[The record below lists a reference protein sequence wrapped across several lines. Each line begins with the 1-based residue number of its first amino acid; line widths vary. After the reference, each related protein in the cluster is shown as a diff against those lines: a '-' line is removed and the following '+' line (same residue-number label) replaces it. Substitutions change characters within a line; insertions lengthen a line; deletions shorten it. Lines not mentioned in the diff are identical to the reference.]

1 MKKLAYIAGMALI
14 GAGALASCT
23 LDAINYVEKTPENF
37 PVTADDAVQGLA
49 GIYENLNQVNATPQQ
64 SFYYLSM
71 LASDDNLGGGG
82 TNDRLMQAMDLLLNY
97 QNDMTRQFW
106 VDRYQGINRANSL
119 LSGISNIQL
128 EEQERNQIEGE
139 AKFLRAFY
147 YYELCLHS
155 LRQPSAGD
163 KSCKTCA
170 MRPKICRLYAVKMV
184 ALINIRQ
191 KPCWHVRGYSI
202 PACTATVMTW
212 RL

>member
-97 QNDMTRQFW
+97 QNDMTRQF
-106 VDRYQGINRANSL
+106 
-119 LSGISNIQL
+119 
-128 EEQERNQIEGE
+128 
-139 AKFLRAFY
+139 
-147 YYELCLHS
+147 
-155 LRQPSAGD
+155 
-163 KSCKTCA
+163 
-170 MRPKICRLYAVKMV
+170 
-184 ALINIRQ
+184 
-191 KPCWHVRGYSI
+191 
-202 PACTATVMTW
+202 
-212 RL
+212 